1 MSSPYDALYG
11 CEALLVREAGGTVTS
26 LDGAPH
32 RIETRTLIASNQ
44 ECWGELQASLEAA
57 GVVGLDPS
65 VEEAEAAEA
74 ARAAAEA
81 EAEAAAAAE
90 AALSCPHRVRRGR
103 HRRQR
108 WLGAATLPARGWRAT
123 RRCRT

>member
-1 MSSPYDALYG
+1 MYTAAAASLITRNSGALEGRDGQY
-11 CEALLVREAGGTVTS
+11 EVLLVREAGGTVTS

-32 RIETRTLIASNQ
+32 RIATRTLIASNQ

-74 ARAAAEA
+74 AGAAAEA
-81 EAEAAAAAE
+81 EAAADRGAAASPADSWT
-90 AALSCPHRVRRGR
+90 LS
-103 HRRQR
+103 
-108 WLGAATLPARGWRAT
+108 
-123 RRCRT
+123 

>member
-1 MSSPYDALYG
+1 MPSPYDALHG
-11 CEALLVREAGGTVTS
+11 CKVLLVREAGGTVTS

-81 EAEAAAAAE
+81 EAAAAAE
-90 AALSCPHRVRRGR
+90 AEAAAAVEAPGRAPLPGGATSLVSRPGGATSLVSRR
-103 HRRQR
+103 
-108 WLGAATLPARGWRAT
+108 P
-123 RRCRT
+123 